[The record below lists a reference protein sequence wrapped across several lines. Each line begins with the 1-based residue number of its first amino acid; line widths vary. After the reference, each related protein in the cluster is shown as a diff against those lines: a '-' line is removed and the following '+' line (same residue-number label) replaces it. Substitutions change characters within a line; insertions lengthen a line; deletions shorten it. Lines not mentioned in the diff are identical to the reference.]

1 MKKTSIHVV
10 KNGNRWA
17 VKEGG
22 TKTPVSNHNTQAT
35 AIQKAIDVARDQQA
49 ELRIH
54 GRDGRIRE
62 TRSYGNDPF
71 PPRDMD

>member
-1 MKKTSIHVV
+1 MKKKSIHVV
-10 KNGNRWA
+10 KDGKNWA

-22 TKTPVSNHNTQAT
+22 KEKAVSNHKTQET
-35 AIQKAIDVARDQQA
+35 AIKNAVNLGKKVKG

-54 GRDGRIRE
+54 GVDGRIRS

-71 PPRDMD
+71 PPRDND